1 MDKYEQEAYEEVQV
15 WLRKLNKPSSIPQT
29 FTKNIQS
36 RMNQLVPKK
45 IHHLMGQAVKQ
56 MVDGAINGSEY
67 LPKGNYEK
75 ADTLKEADT
84 KLQELIPVFQ
94 KGAAAEG
101 AGTGAGGIFL
111 GAADFPLLLGFKMR
125 FLFSAAQIY
134 GLDVYD
140 FRDRLYMLHIF
151 QAAFSSPEK
160 RQETAERL
168 KNWDEYVRD
177 KPRNLSMARE
187 MDWTSFQ
194 QEYRDHIDLVKL
206 LQLMPGFGAVVGAA
220 ANYRLLGQLGEAAR
234 EGYRLK
240 WFLSK
245 EGKAT

>member
-1 MDKYEQEAYEEVQV
+1 MDTYEQQAYEDVQV
-15 WLRKLNKPSSIPQT
+15 WLRKLKKPSSMTQT

-36 RMNQLVPKK
+36 RMNNLVPKK
-45 IHHLMGQAVKQ
+45 FHHLMGQAVKQ
-56 MVDGAINGSEY
+56 MVEGVINGSEY
-67 LPKGNYEK
+67 LPKGDYEK
-75 ADTLKEADT
+75 AQTLREADE

-134 GLDVYD
+134 GLDVHD
-140 FRDRLYMLHIF
+140 FRDRLYMLHLF

-160 RQETAERL
+160 KYETADRL
-168 KNWDEYVRD
+168 ENWEEYISD
-177 KPRNLSMARE
+177 KPRKISMATE
-187 MDWTSFQ
+187 WDWTSFQ
-194 QEYRDHIDLVKL
+194 QQYRDHIDLVKL

-220 ANYRLLGQLGEAAR
+220 ANYRLLGQLGEAAK

-240 WFLSK
+240 WFQSK
-245 EGKAT
+245 E